1 MEKRMK
7 TSIVVITALMVAGFL
22 FLIFAN
28 PLEDRVEN
36 LEKYLAKQEA
46 LIDSLQKNNHAQ
58 INSLNISMNQQ
69 LDLIDSL
76 ANVMNKKNSTLQALI
91 DSLAHIN
98 NEQNSTL
105 QTMINSLENV
115 MNEQDANVQIIVDSL
130 AHVNNEQDA
139 TFQTMSDSLENVMNE
154 QDSTLQAL
162 IGSLAMNIGENI
174 MALGNLITQ
183 QQYYADSLNLDMVGY
198 IDSLF
203 ALQQSMIAELL
214 ESGIIALF
222 TDTEVFS
229 GAMPSSWTDL
239 DLSSVVGKKQSL
251 VMLRY
256 KYNFSDST
264 YSYVAVR
271 TNDSNFDSGSNTSI
285 NSILLNSTDNPSSF
299 MLLQT
304 DSGGM
309 IEQRE
314 TSTNN
319 ANVTASVVFYLNQ

>member
-1 MEKRMK
+1 
-7 TSIVVITALMVAGFL
+7 
-22 FLIFAN
+22 
-28 PLEDRVEN
+28 
-36 LEKYLAKQEA
+36 
-46 LIDSLQKNNHAQ
+46 
-58 INSLNISMNQQ
+58 MNQQ

-76 ANVMNKKNSTLQALI
+76 ENVMNKKNF
-91 DSLAHIN
+91 
-98 NEQNSTL
+98 TL
-105 QTMINSLENV
+105 QTMINSLENM
-115 MNEQDANVQIIVDSL
+115 MNEHNTNVQIIVDSL
-130 AHVNNEQDA
+130 AHVNNEQDS
-139 TFQTMSDSLENVMNE
+139 TFQTMSNSLENVMNE

-162 IGSLAMNIGENI
+162 IGSFAMNIGDDI
-174 MALGNLITQ
+174 MVLGNLINQ
-183 QQYYADSLNLDMVGY
+183 QKYYADSLNLDMGGY

-214 ESGIIALF
+214 ESGINALF
-222 TDTEVFS
+222 TDTEVFN

-239 DLSSVVGKKQSL
+239 DLSSVVSQKQSL

-271 TNDSNFDSGSNTSI
+271 TNDSNFDSGSSTSI

-319 ANVTASVVFYLNQ
+319 ANVTASIVFYLNL

>member
-1 MEKRMK
+1 MK
-7 TSIVVITALMVAGFL
+7 TSILVITALMVTGFL

-36 LEKYLAKQEA
+36 LENYLAKQEA
-46 LIDSLQKNNHAQ
+46 LIDSLQKSNHAQ

-76 ANVMNKKNSTLQALI
+76 ENAMNKQNFILQALI

-105 QTMINSLENV
+105 QTMINSLKNV
-115 MNEQDANVQIIVDSL
+115 MNLHNSNIQIIVDSL
-130 AHVNNEQDA
+130 AHVND
-139 TFQTMSDSLENVMNE
+139 E

-162 IGSLAMNIGENI
+162 IGSLAMNIGEDI
-174 MALGNLITQ
+174 IALGNLITQ
-183 QQYYADSLNLDMVGY
+183 QQYYADSLNLDMGGY

-203 ALQQSMIAELL
+203 ALQQSMITELL
-214 ESGIIALF
+214 ESGINALF

-239 DLSSVVGKKQSL
+239 DLSSVVGQKQSL
-251 VMLRY
+251 VILRY

-285 NSILLNSTDNPSSF
+285 NSILLNSKDNPSSF

-314 TSTNN
+314 ISTNN
-319 ANVTASVVFYLNQ
+319 ANVTASVVFYLN

>member
-36 LEKYLAKQEA
+36 LEKYLEKQEA

-76 ANVMNKKNSTLQALI
+76 ANVMNK
-91 DSLAHIN
+91 
-98 NEQNSTL
+98 QN
-105 QTMINSLENV
+105 
-115 MNEQDANVQIIVDSL
+115 
-130 AHVNNEQDA
+130 
-139 TFQTMSDSLENVMNE
+139 
-154 QDSTLQAL
+154 STLQAL
-162 IGSLAMNIGENI
+162 IGSLAMNIGEDI

>member
-1 MEKRMK
+1 MK
-7 TSIVVITALMVAGFL
+7 ISILVITALMVTGFL

-36 LEKYLAKQEA
+36 LENYLAKQEV
-46 LIDSLQKNNHAQ
+46 LIDSLQKNNRAQ
-58 INSLNISMNQQ
+58 INFLNISMNQQ

-76 ANVMNKKNSTLQALI
+76 ENVINK
-91 DSLAHIN
+91 
-98 NEQNSTL
+98 QNFTL
-105 QTMINSLENV
+105 QTMIN
-115 MNEQDANVQIIVDSL
+115 
-130 AHVNNEQDA
+130 
-139 TFQTMSDSLENVMNE
+139 SLENVMNE

-162 IGSLAMNIGENI
+162 IGSFAMNIGEDI
-174 MALGNLITQ
+174 MVLGNLINQ
-183 QQYYADSLNLDMVGY
+183 QKYYADSLNLNMGGY

-214 ESGIIALF
+214 ESGINALF
-222 TDTEVFS
+222 TDTEVFN

-239 DLSSVVGKKQSL
+239 DLSSVVSQKQSL

-319 ANVTASVVFYLNQ
+319 ANVTASIVFYLNL

>member
-7 TSIVVITALMVAGFL
+7 TSIVVITALMAAGFL

-69 LDLIDSL
+69 LD
-76 ANVMNKKNSTLQALI
+76 
-91 DSLAHIN
+91 
-98 NEQNSTL
+98 
-105 QTMINSLENV
+105 MI
-115 MNEQDANVQIIVDSL
+115 
-130 AHVNNEQDA
+130 
-139 TFQTMSDSLENVMNE
+139 DSLENVMNK
-154 QDSTLQAL
+154 QNSTLQAL
-162 IGSLAMNIGENI
+162 IGSLAMNIGEDI
-174 MALGNLITQ
+174 IALGNLITQ
-183 QQYYADSLNLDMVGY
+183 QQYYADSLNLDMGGY

-203 ALQQSMIAELL
+203 ALQQSMITELL
-214 ESGIIALF
+214 ESGINALF

-239 DLSSVVGKKQSL
+239 DLSSVVGQKQSL
-251 VMLRY
+251 VILRY

-285 NSILLNSTDNPSSF
+285 NSILLNSKDNPSSF

-314 TSTNN
+314 SSTNN

>member
-1 MEKRMK
+1 MK

-36 LEKYLAKQEA
+36 LENYLAKQEA
-46 LIDSLQKNNHAQ
+46 LIDSLQKKNHAQ

-76 ANVMNKKNSTLQALI
+76 ANVMNK
-91 DSLAHIN
+91 
-98 NEQNSTL
+98 QNSTL
-105 QTMINSLENV
+105 QTMINSLKNV
-115 MNEQDANVQIIVDSL
+115 MNEHNANVQIIVDSL
-130 AHVNNEQDA
+130 AHVNNEQDF

-162 IGSLAMNIGENI
+162 IGSLAMNIGKDI
-174 MALGNLITQ
+174 MVLGNLITQ
-183 QQYYADSLNLDMVGY
+183 QQYYADSLNLDMGGY

-214 ESGIIALF
+214 ESGINALF

-239 DLSSVVGKKQSL
+239 DLSSVVGQKQSL

-264 YSYVAVR
+264 YSYVYVR

>member
-1 MEKRMK
+1 MK
-7 TSIVVITALMVAGFL
+7 ASILVITALMVTGFL

-36 LEKYLAKQEA
+36 LENYLAKQEA
-46 LIDSLQKNNHAQ
+46 LIDSLQKSNHAQ

-76 ANVMNKKNSTLQALI
+76 ENAMNKQNFTLQALI

-115 MNEQDANVQIIVDSL
+115 MNEQD
-130 AHVNNEQDA
+130 
-139 TFQTMSDSLENVMNE
+139 
-154 QDSTLQAL
+154 STLQAL
-162 IGSLAMNIGENI
+162 IGSLAMNIGEDI
-174 MALGNLITQ
+174 IALGNLITQ
-183 QQYYADSLNLDMVGY
+183 QQYYADSLNLDMGGY

-203 ALQQSMIAELL
+203 ALQQSMITELL
-214 ESGIIALF
+214 ESGINALF

-229 GAMPSSWTDL
+229 GAMPSFWTDL
-239 DLSSVVGKKQSL
+239 DLSSVVGQKQSL
-251 VMLRY
+251 VILRY

-285 NSILLNSTDNPSSF
+285 NSILLNSKDNPSSF

-314 TSTNN
+314 ISTNN
-319 ANVTASVVFYLNQ
+319 TNVTASVVFYLNQ

>member
-1 MEKRMK
+1 MK
-7 TSIVVITALMVAGFL
+7 ISILVITALMVTGFL

-36 LEKYLAKQEA
+36 LENYLAKQEA
-46 LIDSLQKNNHAQ
+46 LIDSLE
-58 INSLNISMNQQ
+58 
-69 LDLIDSL
+69 
-76 ANVMNKKNSTLQALI
+76 NVMNK
-91 DSLAHIN
+91 
-98 NEQNSTL
+98 QNFTL

-115 MNEQDANVQIIVDSL
+115 MNEHNTNVQIIVDSL
-130 AHVNNEQDA
+130 AHVNNEQDS
-139 TFQTMSDSLENVMNE
+139 TFQTMSNSLENVMNE

-162 IGSLAMNIGENI
+162 IGSFAMNIGDDI
-174 MALGNLITQ
+174 MVLGNLINQ
-183 QQYYADSLNLDMVGY
+183 QKYYADSLNLDMGGY

-214 ESGIIALF
+214 ESGINALF
-222 TDTEVFS
+222 TDTEVFN

-239 DLSSVVGKKQSL
+239 DLSSVVSQKQSL

-285 NSILLNSTDNPSSF
+285 NSILLNSTDNPFSF

-319 ANVTASVVFYLNQ
+319 ANVTASIVFYLNL

>member
-36 LEKYLAKQEA
+36 LENDLAKQEA
-46 LIDSLQKNNHAQ
+46 LIDSLQKKNHAQ

-76 ANVMNKKNSTLQALI
+76 ANVMNKQNSILQALI

-105 QTMINSLENV
+105 QTMINSLKNM
-115 MNEQDANVQIIVDSL
+115 MNEHNANVQIIVDSL
-130 AHVNNEQDA
+130 AHVNNEQDS

-162 IGSLAMNIGENI
+162 IGSLAMNIGKDI
-174 MALGNLITQ
+174 MVLGNLITQ
-183 QQYYADSLNLDMVGY
+183 QQYYADSLNLDMGGY

-214 ESGIIALF
+214 ESGINALF

-239 DLSSVVGKKQSL
+239 DLSSVVGQKQSL

>member
-1 MEKRMK
+1 MK
-7 TSIVVITALMVAGFL
+7 TSILVITALMVTGFL

-36 LEKYLAKQEA
+36 LENYLVKQEA

-76 ANVMNKKNSTLQALI
+76 ANVMNK
-91 DSLAHIN
+91 
-98 NEQNSTL
+98 QNSTL
-105 QTMINSLENV
+105 QTMINSLKNV
-115 MNEQDANVQIIVDSL
+115 MNEHNANVQIIVDSL
-130 AHVNNEQDA
+130 AHVNNEQDF

-162 IGSLAMNIGENI
+162 IGSLAMNIGKDI
-174 MALGNLITQ
+174 MVLGNLITQ
-183 QQYYADSLNLDMVGY
+183 QQYYADSLNLDMGGY

-214 ESGIIALF
+214 ESGINALF

-239 DLSSVVGKKQSL
+239 DLSSVVGQKQSL

>member
-7 TSIVVITALMVAGFL
+7 TSIVVITTLMVAGFL

-36 LEKYLAKQEA
+36 LEKYLEKQEA

-76 ANVMNKKNSTLQALI
+76 ANVMNK
-91 DSLAHIN
+91 
-98 NEQNSTL
+98 QN
-105 QTMINSLENV
+105 
-115 MNEQDANVQIIVDSL
+115 
-130 AHVNNEQDA
+130 
-139 TFQTMSDSLENVMNE
+139 
-154 QDSTLQAL
+154 STLQAL
-162 IGSLAMNIGENI
+162 IGSLAMNIGEDI

-183 QQYYADSLNLDMVGY
+183 QQYYADSLNLDMGGN

>member
-1 MEKRMK
+1 MK

-28 PLEDRVEN
+28 PLEDRVKN
-36 LEKYLAKQEA
+36 LENYLAKQEA
-46 LIDSLQKNNHAQ
+46 LIDSLQKDNHAQ

-69 LDLIDSL
+69 SDLIDSL
-76 ANVMNKKNSTLQALI
+76 ANAMNK
-91 DSLAHIN
+91 
-98 NEQNSTL
+98 QNSTL
-105 QTMINSLENV
+105 QTMINSLKNV
-115 MNEQDANVQIIVDSL
+115 MNEQNANVQIIVDSL
-130 AHVNNEQDA
+130 AHVNNEQDS
-139 TFQTMSDSLENVMNE
+139 TFQTMSDSLEYVMNE

-162 IGSLAMNIGENI
+162 IGSLAMNIGGDI

-183 QQYYADSLNLDMVGY
+183 QQYYADSLNLDMGGY

-203 ALQQSMIAELL
+203 ALQQSMIVELL
-214 ESGIIALF
+214 ESGINALF
-222 TDTEVFS
+222 TDTEVFR

-239 DLSSVVGKKQSL
+239 DLSSVVGQKQSL

-264 YSYVAVR
+264 YSNVAVR
-271 TNDSNFDSGSNTSI
+271 TNNSNFDSGSNTSI

-314 TSTNN
+314 TSANN

>member
-1 MEKRMK
+1 
-7 TSIVVITALMVAGFL
+7 
-22 FLIFAN
+22 
-28 PLEDRVEN
+28 
-36 LEKYLAKQEA
+36 
-46 LIDSLQKNNHAQ
+46 
-58 INSLNISMNQQ
+58 MNQQ

-76 ANVMNKKNSTLQALI
+76 ANVMNK
-91 DSLAHIN
+91 
-98 NEQNSTL
+98 QNSTL
-105 QTMINSLENV
+105 QTMINSLKNV
-115 MNEQDANVQIIVDSL
+115 MNEHNANVQIIVDSL
-130 AHVNNEQDA
+130 AHVNNEQDS

-162 IGSLAMNIGENI
+162 IGSLAMNIGKDI
-174 MALGNLITQ
+174 MVLGNLITQ
-183 QQYYADSLNLDMVGY
+183 QQYYADSLNLDMGGY

-214 ESGIIALF
+214 ESGINALF

-239 DLSSVVGKKQSL
+239 DLSSVVGQKQSL

-264 YSYVAVR
+264 YSYVSVR

>member
-1 MEKRMK
+1 MK
-7 TSIVVITALMVAGFL
+7 TSILVITALMVTGFL

-36 LEKYLAKQEA
+36 LENYLAKQEA
-46 LIDSLQKNNHAQ
+46 LIDSLQKSNHAQ

-76 ANVMNKKNSTLQALI
+76 ENAMNKQNFTLQALI

-105 QTMINSLENV
+105 QIMIN
-115 MNEQDANVQIIVDSL
+115 
-130 AHVNNEQDA
+130 
-139 TFQTMSDSLENVMNE
+139 SLENVMNE

-162 IGSLAMNIGENI
+162 IGSLAMNIGEDI
-174 MALGNLITQ
+174 IALGNLITQ
-183 QQYYADSLNLDMVGY
+183 QQYYADSLNLDMGGY

-203 ALQQSMIAELL
+203 ALQQSMITELL
-214 ESGIIALF
+214 ESGINALF

-239 DLSSVVGKKQSL
+239 DLSSVVGQKQSL
-251 VMLRY
+251 VILRY

-285 NSILLNSTDNPSSF
+285 NSILLNSKDNPSSF

-314 TSTNN
+314 ISTNN
-319 ANVTASVVFYLNQ
+319 TNVTASVVFYLNQ

>member
-1 MEKRMK
+1 
-7 TSIVVITALMVAGFL
+7 MVAGFL

-36 LEKYLAKQEA
+36 LENYLAKQEA
-46 LIDSLQKNNHAQ
+46 LIDSLQKSNHAQ

-76 ANVMNKKNSTLQALI
+76 ANGMNK
-91 DSLAHIN
+91 
-98 NEQNSTL
+98 QN
-105 QTMINSLENV
+105 
-115 MNEQDANVQIIVDSL
+115 
-130 AHVNNEQDA
+130 
-139 TFQTMSDSLENVMNE
+139 F
-154 QDSTLQAL
+154 TLQAL
-162 IGSLAMNIGENI
+162 IGSLAMNIGEDI
-174 MALGNLITQ
+174 IALGNLITQ
-183 QQYYADSLNLDMVGY
+183 QQYYADSLNLDMGGY

-203 ALQQSMIAELL
+203 ALQQSMITELL
-214 ESGIIALF
+214 ESGINALF
-222 TDTEVFS
+222 MDTEVFS

-239 DLSSVVGKKQSL
+239 DLSSVVGQKQSL

-285 NSILLNSTDNPSSF
+285 NSILLNSKDNPSSF

-314 TSTNN
+314 ISTNN

>member
-1 MEKRMK
+1 MK
-7 TSIVVITALMVAGFL
+7 TSILVITALMVTGFL

-36 LEKYLAKQEA
+36 LENYLAKQEA
-46 LIDSLQKNNHAQ
+46 LIDSLQKSNHAQ

-76 ANVMNKKNSTLQALI
+76 ENAMNKQNFTLQVLI
-91 DSLAHIN
+91 D
-98 NEQNSTL
+98 
-105 QTMINSLENV
+105 
-115 MNEQDANVQIIVDSL
+115 
-130 AHVNNEQDA
+130 
-139 TFQTMSDSLENVMNE
+139 
-154 QDSTLQAL
+154 
-162 IGSLAMNIGENI
+162 SLAMNIGEDI
-174 MALGNLITQ
+174 IALGNLITQ
-183 QQYYADSLNLDMVGY
+183 QQYYADSLNLDMGGY

-203 ALQQSMIAELL
+203 ALQQSMITELL
-214 ESGIIALF
+214 ESGINALF

-239 DLSSVVGKKQSL
+239 DLSSVVGQKQSL
-251 VMLRY
+251 VILRY

-285 NSILLNSTDNPSSF
+285 NSILLNSKDNPSSF

-314 TSTNN
+314 ISTNN
-319 ANVTASVVFYLNQ
+319 TNVTASVVFYLNQ

>member
-1 MEKRMK
+1 
-7 TSIVVITALMVAGFL
+7 MVAGFL

-36 LEKYLAKQEA
+36 LENYLAKQEA
-46 LIDSLQKNNHAQ
+46 LIDSLQKSNHAQ

-76 ANVMNKKNSTLQALI
+76 ANGMNKQNFTLQALI

-105 QTMINSLENV
+105 QTMINL
-115 MNEQDANVQIIVDSL
+115 
-130 AHVNNEQDA
+130 
-139 TFQTMSDSLENVMNE
+139 LENVMNE

-162 IGSLAMNIGENI
+162 IGSLAMNIGEDI
-174 MALGNLITQ
+174 IALGNLITQ
-183 QQYYADSLNLDMVGY
+183 QQYYADSLNLDMGGY

-203 ALQQSMIAELL
+203 ALQQSMITELL
-214 ESGIIALF
+214 ESGINALF
-222 TDTEVFS
+222 MDTEVFS

-239 DLSSVVGKKQSL
+239 DLSSVVGQKQSL

-285 NSILLNSTDNPSSF
+285 NSILLNSKDNPSSF

-314 TSTNN
+314 ISTNN

>member
-1 MEKRMK
+1 
-7 TSIVVITALMVAGFL
+7 MVTGFL

-36 LEKYLAKQEA
+36 LENYLAKQEA
-46 LIDSLQKNNHAQ
+46 LIDSLQKSNHAQ

-76 ANVMNKKNSTLQALI
+76 ENAMNKQNFTLQVLI

-115 MNEQDANVQIIVDSL
+115 MNEQD
-130 AHVNNEQDA
+130 
-139 TFQTMSDSLENVMNE
+139 
-154 QDSTLQAL
+154 STLQAL
-162 IGSLAMNIGENI
+162 IGSLAMNIGEDI
-174 MALGNLITQ
+174 IALGNLITQ
-183 QQYYADSLNLDMVGY
+183 QQYYADSLNLDMGGY

-203 ALQQSMIAELL
+203 ALQQSMITELL
-214 ESGIIALF
+214 ESGINALF

-239 DLSSVVGKKQSL
+239 DLSSVVGQKQSL
-251 VMLRY
+251 VILRY

-285 NSILLNSTDNPSSF
+285 NSILLNSKDNPSSF

-314 TSTNN
+314 ISTNN
-319 ANVTASVVFYLNQ
+319 TNVTASVVFYLNQ

>member
-1 MEKRMK
+1 MK
-7 TSIVVITALMVAGFL
+7 TSILVITALMVTGFL

-36 LEKYLAKQEA
+36 LENYLAKQEA
-46 LIDSLQKNNHAQ
+46 LIDSLQKSNHAQ

-115 MNEQDANVQIIVDSL
+115 MNEQD
-130 AHVNNEQDA
+130 
-139 TFQTMSDSLENVMNE
+139 
-154 QDSTLQAL
+154 STLQAL

-183 QQYYADSLNLDMVGY
+183 QQYYADSLNLNMGGY

-239 DLSSVVGKKQSL
+239 DLSSVVGQKQSL

>member
-1 MEKRMK
+1 MK
-7 TSIVVITALMVAGFL
+7 TSILVITALMVTGFL

-36 LEKYLAKQEA
+36 LENYLAKQEA
-46 LIDSLQKNNHAQ
+46 LIDSLQKSNHAQ

-76 ANVMNKKNSTLQALI
+76 ENAMNKQNSTLQVLI

-105 QTMINSLENV
+105 QTM
-115 MNEQDANVQIIVDSL
+115 
-130 AHVNNEQDA
+130 NN
-139 TFQTMSDSLENVMNE
+139 SLENVMNE

-162 IGSLAMNIGENI
+162 IGSLAMNIGEDI
-174 MALGNLITQ
+174 IALGNLITQ
-183 QQYYADSLNLDMVGY
+183 QQYYADSLNLDMGGY

-203 ALQQSMIAELL
+203 ALQQSMITELL
-214 ESGIIALF
+214 ESGINALF

-239 DLSSVVGKKQSL
+239 DLSSVVGQKQSL
-251 VMLRY
+251 VILRY

-285 NSILLNSTDNPSSF
+285 NSILLNSKDNPSSF

-314 TSTNN
+314 ISTNN
-319 ANVTASVVFYLNQ
+319 TNVTASVVFYLNQ

>member
-1 MEKRMK
+1 MK
-7 TSIVVITALMVAGFL
+7 TSILVITALMVTGFL

-36 LEKYLAKQEA
+36 LENYLAKQEA
-46 LIDSLQKNNHAQ
+46 LIDSLQKSNHAQ

-76 ANVMNKKNSTLQALI
+76 ENAMNKQNFTLQVLI

-115 MNEQDANVQIIVDSL
+115 MNEQD
-130 AHVNNEQDA
+130 
-139 TFQTMSDSLENVMNE
+139 
-154 QDSTLQAL
+154 STLQAL
-162 IGSLAMNIGENI
+162 IGSLAMNIGEDI
-174 MALGNLITQ
+174 IALGNLITQ
-183 QQYYADSLNLDMVGY
+183 QQYYADSLNLDMGGY

-203 ALQQSMIAELL
+203 ALQQSMITELL
-214 ESGIIALF
+214 ESGINALF

-239 DLSSVVGKKQSL
+239 DLSSVVGQKQSL
-251 VMLRY
+251 VILRY

-285 NSILLNSTDNPSSF
+285 NSILLNSKDNPSSF

-314 TSTNN
+314 ISTNN
-319 ANVTASVVFYLNQ
+319 TNVTASVVFYLNQ

>member
-1 MEKRMK
+1 
-7 TSIVVITALMVAGFL
+7 
-22 FLIFAN
+22 
-28 PLEDRVEN
+28 
-36 LEKYLAKQEA
+36 
-46 LIDSLQKNNHAQ
+46 
-58 INSLNISMNQQ
+58 MNQQ

-76 ANVMNKKNSTLQALI
+76 ANVTNK
-91 DSLAHIN
+91 
-98 NEQNSTL
+98 QNSTL
-105 QTMINSLENV
+105 QTMINSLKNV
-115 MNEQDANVQIIVDSL
+115 MNEHNANVQIIVDSL
-130 AHVNNEQDA
+130 AHVNNEQDF

-162 IGSLAMNIGENI
+162 IGSLAMNIGKDI
-174 MALGNLITQ
+174 MVLGNLITQ
-183 QQYYADSLNLDMVGY
+183 QQYYADSLNLDMGGY

-214 ESGIIALF
+214 ESGINALF

-239 DLSSVVGKKQSL
+239 DLSSVVGQKQSL

-304 DSGGM
+304 DSGGI